1 MEILLSEIK
10 VNQRAKITK
19 VQGDIH
25 LKRRLFEFGLLS
37 GQFVSVL
44 SVSPLKN
51 TFIISIRGYAL
62 ALRKSI
68 LENIFVELL

>member
-1 MEILLSEIK
+1 MEIMLSEIK
-10 VNQRAKITK
+10 KNQTVKIRK
-19 VQGDIH
+19 VAGDIH

-37 GQFVSVL
+37 GQAVSVL

-51 TFIISIRGYAL
+51 TFIISVRGYAL

-68 LENIFVELL
+68 LESIYVELL